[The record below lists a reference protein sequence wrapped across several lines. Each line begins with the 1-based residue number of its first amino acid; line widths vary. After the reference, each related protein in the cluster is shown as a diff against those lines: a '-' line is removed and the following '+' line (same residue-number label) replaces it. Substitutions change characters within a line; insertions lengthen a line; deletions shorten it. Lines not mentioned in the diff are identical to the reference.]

1 MLKRRDLLQWAGGA
15 AVLAAAGA
23 PSKSLAQDQKAG
35 VAPFSANSVI
45 DAAKALAGKPFV
57 APSTS
62 DLPSSLANLAY
73 EAYAAIHAKPEGQV
87 WAQDPAGFVIEP
99 LHRGFIYATPMQI
112 HLVENGLARRLDYDA
127 SKFNFGGLNLSGL
140 PANLDFSGFRILH
153 RADSGALQELAMFQ
167 GASFFRSSAPDQ
179 ILGVTAR
186 GLAIRTGDPRGE
198 EFPFFRAVWIEKPTR
213 AANVLT
219 LHALLDSE
227 SVAGAYR
234 FTLHPGDATLIDT
247 EISLF
252 PRASL
257 DSFGL
262 AAMSATMLFGPVD
275 RRGVDDLREAVAEAS
290 GLQMLTGA
298 GEWVWRPI
306 SNRNALQISEF
317 VDENPKGF
325 GFLQR
330 SRRFDNFYDEIQH
343 WERRP
348 SLWIEPIGDWGPGS
362 VQLVEIPSDTENA
375 QNMIAFWRPKA
386 ALAKGQQADFAFRQ
400 FWTWSPP
407 ASPPLAS
414 PPLAIALGVR
424 GGRGGS
430 SKQRR
435 LQVDFY
441 GDVLADPARAADIK
455 ANLTLSPGK
464 VVSLKVFPSPERKS
478 CRAQFDFEPGNE
490 NTSEMRLT
498 LESQGAPISET
509 WLYRWTP

>member
-1 MLKRRDLLQWAGGA
+1 MLKRRELLQWAGGA

-23 PSKSLAQDQKAG
+23 SSKSLAQEQKAG
-35 VAPFSANSVI
+35 VAPFSAASVTE
-45 DAAKALAGKPFV
+45 AAKALAAKPFV
-57 APSTS
+57 APTTS
-62 DLPSSLANLAY
+62 DLNSSLANLNY
-73 EAYAAIHAKPEGQV
+73 EAYAAIHAKPEGLV

-127 SKFNFGGLNLSGL
+127 SKFNFGGANLSGL

-179 ILGVTAR
+179 TLGVTAR
-186 GLAIRTGDPRGE
+186 GLSIRTGDPRGE

-252 PRASL
+252 PRAAL

-275 RRGVDDLREAVAEAS
+275 RRGADDLREAVAEAS

-330 SRRFDNFYDEIQH
+330 SRRFDNFYDELQH

-348 SLWIEPIGDWGPGS
+348 SLWIEPIGDWGAGS
-362 VQLVEIPSDTENA
+362 VQLVEIPSDAENA
-375 QNMIAFWRPKA
+375 QNIIAFWRPRA

-407 ASPPLAS
+407 AS

-455 ANLTLSPGK
+455 ANLNLSPGK
-464 VVSLKVFPSPERKS
+464 IVSVKVFPSPERKS
-478 CRAQFDFEPGNE
+478 CRVQFDFEPGGE